1 VVTVPIDRT
10 FKTSWKQ
17 TGIHEGH
24 TVWKTAQA
32 QLGIHGTRVA
42 VDFDECTG
50 CLKCITVCPE
60 DVFVQWEATPNQVKA
75 DPKGED
81 ACLECLAC
89 ELVCPVDAI
98 LITRSSA
105 GTDTLTAL
113 LE

>member
-1 VVTVPIDRT
+1 MIVVPIDRT

-17 TGIHEGH
+17 TGTHEGH
-24 TVWKTAQA
+24 AVWTSSQA

-60 DVFVQWEATPNQVKA
+60 DVFVQWEAKPNQVKA
-75 DPKGED
+75 DPKDEN

-89 ELVCPVDAI
+89 ELVCPVDAV
-98 LITRSSA
+98 LITRDSD
-105 GTDTLTAL
+105 GHDTLTAL